1 MESRLKTFRDK
12 GFTVVRGT
20 THPDYS
26 YDTFEEEKD
35 FQSKYW
41 DVSEGDVVFDV
52 GASYGSYTLTACSMG
67 AIVYAFEPEKTVF
80 EDLARNI
87 DINDWRGRCQLS
99 NFGLW
104 DKPCTVNMESYA
116 PHWPKFTISGDYE
129 MDTLDA
135 TVKRINIGRI
145 DWIKIDVE
153 GAEEN
158 VIKGAIGV
166 ISKFAPRMLVEC
178 HTFLDEG
185 ILQRVKSLLS
195 AVHNYKFE
203 EVSRPPCI
211 MLIASV
217 K

>member
-1 MESRLKTFRDK
+1 MESRLKTFRDR

-26 YDTFEEEKD
+26 YDTFEEEKG
-35 FQSKYW
+35 FQNEYW
-41 DVSEGDVVFDV
+41 NINAGDVVFDV

-67 AIVYAFEPEKTVF
+67 AVVFSFEPEKTVF
-80 EDLARNI
+80 DDLAKNI
-87 DINDWRGRCQLS
+87 DINDWRGRCHLS

-104 DKPCTVNMESYA
+104 SEPATVDMGSYA
-116 PHWPKFTISGDYE
+116 PHWPKFTISGTYQ
-129 MDTLDA
+129 MDTLDEVA
-135 TVKRINIGRI
+135 GRI
-145 DWIKIDVE
+145 GLDRVDWIKIDVE

-158 VIKGAIGV
+158 VIKGSSKT
-166 ISKFAPRMLVEC
+166 ISRFTPNLIVEC

-195 AVHNYKFE
+195 ALGNYEFE
-203 EVSRPPCI
+203 EVSRPPCT
-211 MLIASV
+211 MVIASV